1 MLGIDDIKR
10 KFKVMTKPDYRYIY
24 IVYAIVAILTALW
37 LNSKYKLIED
47 DKDVVSLIANTSE
60 LLGLSIALT
69 EIFVLSR
76 VTERIRKSLENLQSY
91 SDISNVSIFLTQTK
105 DDIVARKYGT
115 AILRLEKVRDIYQE
129 NIPATEL
136 ENTSS
141 IHRVSYDKI
150 NSIITSL
157 TMAETWSK
165 TITQN
170 ELTDFVKF
178 LTTFNETIISLKVT
192 FKNSIL

>member
-1 MLGIDDIKR
+1 
-10 KFKVMTKPDYRYIY
+10 MTKPDYRYIY

-37 LNSKYKLIED
+37 LNSKYQLIED

-76 VTERIRKSLENLQSY
+76 VTEKIRKSLENLQSY
-91 SDISNVSIFLTQTK
+91 SDVSNVSIFLTQTK
-105 DDIVARKYGT
+105 DDIVAKKYGT

-157 TMAETWSK
+157 TMAETRSK
-165 TITQN
+165 NITQN

>member
-37 LNSKYKLIED
+37 LNSKYQLIED

-76 VTERIRKSLENLQSY
+76 VTEKIRKSLENLQSY
-91 SDISNVSIFLTQTK
+91 SDVSNVSIFLTQTK
-105 DDIVARKYGT
+105 DDIVAKKYGT

-157 TMAETWSK
+157 TMAETRSK
-165 TITQN
+165 NITQN

>member
-24 IVYAIVAILTALW
+24 IVYTIVAILTALW
-37 LNSKYKLIED
+37 LNSKYQLIED

-76 VTERIRKSLENLQSY
+76 VTEKIRKSLENLQSY
-91 SDISNVSIFLTQTK
+91 SDVSNVSIFLTQTK
-105 DDIVARKYGT
+105 DDIVAKKYGT

-157 TMAETWSK
+157 TMAETRSK
-165 TITQN
+165 NITQN